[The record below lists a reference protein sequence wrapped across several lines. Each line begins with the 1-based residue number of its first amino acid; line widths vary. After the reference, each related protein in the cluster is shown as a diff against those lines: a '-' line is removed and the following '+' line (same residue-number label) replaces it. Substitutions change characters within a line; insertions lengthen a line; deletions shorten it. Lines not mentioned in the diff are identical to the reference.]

1 MICSFKR
8 SDGLMFVSDR
18 PINALKHGQCVRRG
32 DEKIYVVYEITR
44 SPNFWGYCLRQVVL
58 PEDTTEE
65 VNKP

>member
-1 MICSFKR
+1 MIRCFKIFG
-8 SDGLMFVSDR
+8 GLIFVSDR
-18 PINALKHGQCVRRG
+18 PINALKHGQCVRRS

-44 SPNFWGYCLRQVVL
+44 SPNFWGYYLRRVVL